1 MFMYMRIVEQTFLH
15 RGFLVLLYQLSLS
28 MKLVKYLRNTD
39 IFEVSSLV
47 YIHFLNKPAELTDE

>member
-1 MFMYMRIVEQTFLH
+1 MFMCMKITEQTFLH
-15 RGFLVLLYQLSLS
+15 SGFFILPYQFSLS
-28 MKLVKYLRNTD
+28 MKLVKYLRNAD